1 MANFEAFHWGIKLRI
16 NLLFLKSDMSL
27 TNLERI
33 EKLRFVS
40 SSNTDIFDDSL
51 KYYSPKDYEYITHVY
66 TERLEDM

>member
-1 MANFEAFHWGIKLRI
+1 
-16 NLLFLKSDMSL
+16 MSL